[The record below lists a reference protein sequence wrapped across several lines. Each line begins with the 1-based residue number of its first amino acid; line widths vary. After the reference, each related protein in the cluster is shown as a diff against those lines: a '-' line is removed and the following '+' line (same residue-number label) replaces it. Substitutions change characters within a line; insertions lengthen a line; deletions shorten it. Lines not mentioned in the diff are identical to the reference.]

1 MKIVFC
7 KQVPGQ
13 KLFLNLC
20 LGLSVCFALILG
32 IAAGSEAR
40 GEISGGVNH
49 VAPSWFK
56 DSFLEIRDDVD
67 EATEADK
74 HLILFFQLNG
84 CPYCDRMLT
93 ESFQAEPLTAY
104 IQEHFD
110 TIAINVGGDREI
122 VFNEEITVIEKELA
136 ELLKVRATPAIVFLD
151 GDNKTVV
158 RVNGY
163 RSPERFEQVLHYV
176 SEKAYLQ
183 GTLADY
189 LDNNLQKDVYTLRD
203 NELFTP
209 LTDLS
214 SVEGPLAVF
223 FEDGSC
229 YDCNELHDTILSKPE
244 VQAEL
249 KAFTLVRLDADSD
262 EQIIDVDGRKTTPRA
277 LAEKYEMIYRP
288 GVLLFDQGEL
298 VRRYDSLLFHHHF
311 KEGFRYVSGGYYKT
325 QDYRAYSE
333 ARTEALL
340 AQGVNIDLGR

>member
-1 MKIVFC
+1 MKSVFN
-7 KQVPGQ
+7 KSIPGQ
-13 KLFLNLC
+13 AFFQCLS
-20 LGLSVCFALILG
+20 LGLSLCFLLFSNTG
-32 IAAGSEAR
+32 TAAEPR
-40 GEISGGVNH
+40 GEIVGGVVH
-49 VAPSWFK
+49 TAPSWFK
-56 DSFLEIRDDVD
+56 DSFLEIQDDVD

-93 ESFQAEPLTAY
+93 ESFRAEPLTSY

-136 ELLKVRATPAIVFLD
+136 ELLKVRATPAILFLD
-151 GDNKTVV
+151 SDNQTVV

-163 RSPERFEQVLHYV
+163 RSPERFEQVLHFV

-189 LDNNLQKDVYTLRD
+189 LDTNLQKDVYALRD

-209 LTDLS
+209 LSDLS
-214 SVEGPLAVF
+214 SVDGPLAIV

-229 YDCNELHDTILSKPE
+229 YDCNEFHDTILSRPE
-244 VQAEL
+244 VQAEM
-249 KAFTLVRLDADSD
+249 KAFTVVRINADSD
-262 EQIIDVDGRKTTPRA
+262 EEIIGIDGGKTTPKA
-277 LAEKYEMIYRP
+277 LADKFEMIYRP
-288 GVLLFDQGEL
+288 GVLLFDNGEL

-311 KEGFRYVSGGYYKT
+311 KEGFRYVSGGYHKS

-333 ARTEALL
+333 ARTEELL